1 MARYIDKE
9 ALLKWLERVDGCI
22 ADGTVEAPTLYKQ
35 IITDIK
41 NFGVS
46 DVAPESEVERLQN
59 ILDSYAL
66 QYGTVMDK
74 HIVIER
80 ARAEEAKQVLSDLKK
95 QVHDKATYPH
105 NSGIDP
111 YMSLKVFDAI
121 LNNIIKKY
129 SEGKNE

>member
-1 MARYIDKE
+1 MARCEDCLHFEVCE
-9 ALLKWLERVDGCI
+9 ALEQGNGLMKVPPIHCGCYKNA
-22 ADGTVEAPTLYKQ
+22 ADVVPK
-35 IITDIK
+35 
-41 NFGVS
+41 
-46 DVAPESEVERLQN
+46 SEVERLQN

-111 YMSLKVFDAI
+111 YMSLKMFDAI

-129 SEGKNE
+129 SEVYHEN